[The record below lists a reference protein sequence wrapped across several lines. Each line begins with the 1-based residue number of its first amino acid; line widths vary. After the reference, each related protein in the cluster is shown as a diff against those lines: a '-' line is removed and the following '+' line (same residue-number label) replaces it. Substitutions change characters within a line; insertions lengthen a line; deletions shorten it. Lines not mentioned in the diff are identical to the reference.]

1 MSFGFR
7 KNDRAFHCFG
17 AIYLNN
23 RMRAE
28 RAGRTCRNIYG
39 GNAGSGQHFVPD
51 TNPTQLSF
59 TGNWINKMRIE
70 KGFDNK

>member
-1 MSFGFR
+1 
-7 KNDRAFHCFG
+7 
-17 AIYLNN
+17 
-23 RMRAE
+23 MRAE